1 MGHVTLV
8 MAAYLFKV
16 QRLKDSM
23 LLTML
28 LIFYNNFLLYNKQK
42 ILGMRIFP
50 KIPSVPKTLPVKVTS
65 TTFLLRDV
73 EQLAVNQFLSN
84 SAI

>member
-1 MGHVTLV
+1 
-8 MAAYLFKV
+8 
-16 QRLKDSM
+16 M

-28 LIFYNNFLLYNKQK
+28 LIFYSNFLLYNKQK
-42 ILGMRIFP
+42 ILGMRIFL